1 MRKSALSIMLAAAVV
16 VACAIAARAEIL
28 VGVAAPL
35 TGPNAAFG
43 ALIQKGTEFAAESIN
58 AAGGLN
64 GEPIRIILGDDASDP
79 AQGVALARK
88 FAADG
93 VKFVIGHF
101 TSSTSIPAS
110 DVYAENDILMI
121 TPSSTAVQLT
131 ERGLT
136 NVFRTIAR
144 DDRQADTAANYL
156 LSNFRGARIAIVHD
170 GTAYGRGLADRV
182 KATLNGGGVS
192 EALFADLPIGGDPS
206 NLAAQIE
213 QTGAT
218 VVFYGGESY
227 VDAGLLLR
235 QVRERIPAITFMAG
249 DSIATPSLP
258 GVAGDAVDGVLMPL
272 APDPRLNPA
281 AAEVVER
288 FRAAGFEPE
297 SYTLYAYAALQV
309 IAEAAERAGSND
321 PQKVAATLR
330 ESGPWPTVLGSLSF
344 DEKGDVQQG
353 GYIMYEWKKGP
364 DGAYSYF
371 AADPPI
377 CCAANPQCDPLCQ
390 KS

>member
-1 MRKSALSIMLAAAVV
+1 MRKSALSIVLATAVV

-28 VGVAAPL
+28 VGVAAPV

-43 ALIQKGTEFAAESIN
+43 ALIQKGAEFAAAAIN
-58 AAGGLN
+58 EAGGVN
-64 GEPIRIILGDDASDP
+64 GEPVRIVVGDDASDP
-79 AQGVALARK
+79 AQGVAVAKK
-88 FAADG
+88 FVDDG

-101 TSSTSIPAS
+101 NSDVSIPAS
-110 DVYAENDILMI
+110 DVYAEREVLMI
-121 TPSSTAVQLT
+121 TPSSTAVGLT

-144 DDRQADTAANYL
+144 DDRQSDVAANYL
-156 LSNFRGARIAIVHD
+156 LSNFRDARIAIVHD
-170 GTAYGRGLADRV
+170 QTEYGRSLADRL
-182 KATLNGGGVS
+182 KAVLNANGVS
-192 EALFADLPIGGDPS
+192 EVLFASAAQGSDPS
-206 NLAAQIE
+206 ALVGGIE
-213 QTGAT
+213 QAGAT

-227 VDAGLLLR
+227 VDTGLLLR
-235 QVRERIPAITFMAG
+235 QLRERIPAITFMAG
-249 DSIATPSLP
+249 DSIAMPSLP

-272 APDPRLNPA
+272 TPDPRLNPA
-281 AAEVVER
+281 AADVVER

-309 IAEAAERAGSND
+309 IAEAAARAGSND
-321 PQKVAATLR
+321 PRTVAATLK
-330 ESGPWPTVLGSLSF
+330 EAGPWPTVLGSLSF

-353 GYIMYEWKKGP
+353 SYIMYEWKMGP
-364 DGAYSYF
+364 DGFYSYF